1 LPSADEL
8 LRTGKSWRANEA
20 RLRLLGARLWFAS
33 ISAPFSDKLKSE
45 KRPNGAAFA
54 EALME

>member
-1 LPSADEL
+1 MNMSQAVISDEPFDPITVARDFLPFL
-8 LRTGKSWRANEA
+8 T
-20 RLRLLGARLWFAS
+20 WFAS

-45 KRPNGAAFA
+45 KRLNGAAVA